1 VKGET
6 FVTFYG
12 GLKGEDS
19 VKEIYQFEIES
30 SKWTKSNLTPVE
42 NKGKEI
48 SARDDHASCIIMYE
62 NEDFGMMAIGG
73 FVDGSR
79 TNSAVSIRPFKVG

>member
-30 SKWTKSNLTPVE
+30 SKWTKSNLVAVDM
-42 NKGKEI
+42 KGKEI
-48 SARDDHASCIIMYE
+48 SARDDHASCSLE
-62 NEDFGMMAIGG
+62 NGMITVGG

-79 TNSAVSIRPFKVG
+79 TNSAVSI